1 MTECAA
7 PSLFL
12 AFAGHIGGGH
22 VLIGNAGLRAGG
34 YAGHAAD
41 AVRVTHEIRV
51 GHIDVHRAGLG
62 AEIAVNAA
70 LRIAAYADD
79 SQNAQQTTLGATGAG
94 VVAER
99 TVEEHTN
106 HHRNDEYN
114 QRGRGY
120 FLALHQRAEAARAVQ
135 RGNGESQRADEVQNV
150 PAQLQV
156 SLYTLR
162 HAQLRQV
169 QQTPQLIGQILYRAQ
184 RTYPTTG
191 QDAQQKN
198 TVRQPPGNVFAAAQ
212 SIDKSCHQCKL
223 YEKSNR
229 LYPFAFVAH
238 VLHNS

>member
-41 AVRVTHEIRV
+41 AVRVTNEIRV
-51 GHIDVHRAGLG
+51 GYIDVHRAGLG

-70 LRIAAYADD
+70 LGIAAYADD
-79 SQNAQQTTLGATGAG
+79 SQNAQQSTLGATGAG

-99 TVEEHTN
+99 TVEEHAKHHRDNN
-106 HHRNDEYN
+106 HH
-114 QRGRGY
+114 QSCRGY
-120 FLALHQRAEAARAVQ
+120 LIASHQCAEAASGVQ
-135 RGNGESQRADEVQNV
+135 RRDAEPHRADEVQDV

-156 SLYTLR
+156 SLHTLR

-169 QQTPQLIGQILYRAQ
+169 QQTPQFIGQILYRAKG
-184 RTYPTTG
+184 THPTTG
-191 QDAQQKN
+191 QYTQ
-198 TVRQPPGNVFAAAQ
+198 
-212 SIDKSCHQCKL
+212 
-223 YEKSNR
+223 
-229 LYPFAFVAH
+229 
-238 VLHNS
+238 